1 MEGNHFDIFDNSFLR
16 LAQRQ
21 VVSLEA
27 LALDTGIVGRNEGRE
42 SIPTATL
49 SLRRRCCIKIG
60 GDMLATFSAPSV
72 VAAACY

>member
-27 LALDTGIVGRNEGRE
+27 LALDTGIVGRIGRE
-42 SIPTATL
+42 GVYTYCYALTTTTL
-49 SLRRRCCIKIG
+49 LH
-60 GDMLATFSAPSV
+60 
-72 VAAACY
+72 